1 MNGMEI
7 TSRLRWERRF
17 GNANAGR
24 SIAVVITGVT
34 LILIAC
40 ELYVGMS
47 AKHWRAELNDWDVVA
62 GAAQRWIHGGSYF
75 LDRQVHGPYPWMDGD
90 VFYPPT
96 ALLLFV
102 PFSFLPPLAWMV
114 APAIVMGMA
123 LRRLRPALWTWPVIA
138 LLLVPPQPLVEV
150 LSGNPLIWVMAALFA
165 TAAWGSPASLVLLK
179 PTLLPFAFLRA
190 NTRAWM
196 LGVVILAVP
205 SLLLL
210 PLNLEWLHVV
220 LDARGGG
227 GFLHNLMEIP
237 YALIPLV
244 AWAGSASRGRGSFV
258 AGA

>member
-75 LDRQVHGPYPWMDGD
+75 LDRQVHGPY
-90 VFYPPT
+90 
-96 ALLLFV
+96 
-102 PFSFLPPLAWMV
+102 PLAWMV